1 MDVEMFFAGI
11 GVLVVFILAALG
23 LIGVIAA
30 ILDAMNKPT
39 YKD

>member
-11 GVLVVFILAALG
+11 GVVVVGLLAALG

-30 ILDAMNKPT
+30 ITNAINAQEKR
-39 YKD
+39 